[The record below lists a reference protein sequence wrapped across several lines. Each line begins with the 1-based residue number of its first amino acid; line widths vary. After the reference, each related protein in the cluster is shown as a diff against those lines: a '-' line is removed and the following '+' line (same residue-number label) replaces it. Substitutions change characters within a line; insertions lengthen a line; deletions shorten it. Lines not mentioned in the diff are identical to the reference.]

1 MPFEDETTSAS
12 SESPGGY
19 KHEALSNRTIRTS
32 TGKAKDPELSR
43 LHVRQASSL
52 APKLQTNKQQR
63 RRAQNRQSQ
72 KQFRERK
79 QKAYD
84 EVIAQLHDRDQVIAG
99 LRSEITV
106 LNLTVNSLQ
115 RGKQNCLDAVV
126 RLCQSMYEFP
136 ESVNPGR
143 ESSLCPKM
151 SP

>member
-19 KHEALSNRTIRTS
+19 MQDNPSNRTRRTS
-32 TGKAKDPELSR
+32 ASNAKDPELSR
-43 LHVRQASSL
+43 LHVKALTYSQPPDSRLTS
-52 APKLQTNKQQR
+52 QQR

-84 EVIAQLHDRDQVIAG
+84 EVIAQLQSRDHVIES

-106 LNLTVNSLQ
+106 LNLTVCSLQ
-115 RGKQNCLDAVV
+115 REKQNCLDAVV

-136 ESVNPGR
+136 DVVKSGKEV
-143 ESSLCPKM
+143 
-151 SP
+151 